1 MKKPLI
7 GITSAYENN
16 PDVLDAHKTSVS
28 IDYSLA
34 IIESEGIPLVL
45 PVHDNIEVIK
55 NLANNLDG
63 LILAGG
69 VDPDPIL
76 FGEDCLQGMG
86 NISPERDKFEY
97 LLLEEFLKTKKP
109 ILAICRGLQLV
120 NIYYGGTLYQDIS
133 YVDTKIQHKQKWQL
147 DLPTHNID
155 ILGTDHIFYDIF
167 GKKTRVN
174 SFHHQ
179 MIKDIAPNLTPIA
192 KSADGII
199 EAFQNKDHPF
209 FYGTQWH
216 PEMMS
221 VRGNKNMK
229 QIFNKFIEACL

>member
-69 VDPDPIL
+69 VDPDSIL

-109 ILAICRGLQLV
+109 C
-120 NIYYGGTLYQDIS
+120 
-133 YVDTKIQHKQKWQL
+133 KH
-147 DLPTHNID
+147 
-155 ILGTDHIFYDIF
+155 
-167 GKKTRVN
+167 
-174 SFHHQ
+174 
-179 MIKDIAPNLTPIA
+179 
-192 KSADGII
+192 
-199 EAFQNKDHPF
+199 
-209 FYGTQWH
+209 
-216 PEMMS
+216 
-221 VRGNKNMK
+221 
-229 QIFNKFIEACL
+229 